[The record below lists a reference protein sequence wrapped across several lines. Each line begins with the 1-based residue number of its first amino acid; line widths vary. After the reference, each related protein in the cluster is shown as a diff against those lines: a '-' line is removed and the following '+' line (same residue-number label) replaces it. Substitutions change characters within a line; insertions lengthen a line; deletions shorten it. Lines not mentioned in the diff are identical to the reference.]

1 MIIPINGVFC
11 AGLWTS
17 PDLEFMRV
25 RTAGH
30 SKAKTAR
37 RLHRV
42 FTRQAVPGHVCDLLT
57 DKRVQTQDVRL
68 TERLNA
74 PVFISSCRWCESENN
89 YNEKIQHLGKFIWWY
104 DDYMMTFHWKSEKI
118 QSIEMRRDFQ
128 QPWKMFKW
136 DVTRQ
141 TNQFGS
147 IIIWFCK
154 WSQRDTYVCLYLR

>member
-1 MIIPINGVFC
+1 MESSVQSVW
-11 AGLWTS
+11 AS
-17 PDLEFMRV
+17 PDLEFTRV

-74 PVFISSCRWCESENN
+74 PF
-89 YNEKIQHLGKFIWWY
+89 F
-104 DDYMMTFHWKSEKI
+104 
-118 QSIEMRRDFQ
+118 
-128 QPWKMFKW
+128 
-136 DVTRQ
+136 
-141 TNQFGS
+141 
-147 IIIWFCK
+147 
-154 WSQRDTYVCLYLR
+154 YLILSTV